1 MGMAKKFKSNLGG
14 HVSIY
19 VPWRPEPIEILE
31 GQAYETED
39 KQELQALKASSEV
52 FEVKEESKKKD

>member
-1 MGMAKKFKSNLGG
+1 MASKKFKSNLGG

-31 GQAYETED
+31 GETYETDD
-39 KQELQALKASSEV
+39 KQELEALKASSEV
-52 FEVKEESKKKD
+52 YEVKDSKSSK

>member
-1 MGMAKKFKSNLGG
+1 MASKTFKANQGG

-31 GQAYETED
+31 GGAYATDD
-39 KQELQALKASSEV
+39 KRELEALRASSEV
-52 FEVKEESKKKD
+52 HEVKGTRGK